1 MFNNSSGRADGRG
14 RKMAPVIEV
23 SGSISPLRLSARRAV
38 RAIEAISRGAAMMRA
53 MKECIVERHLAR
65 APLRH
70 RAAPHLPL
78 VLATGPLV
86 HAPSFSAS
94 RLLHHHQRTLLHTI
108 PPHYCSTVSS
118 IDPVARGL
126 FTSTFEPHPRSH
138 TPLPHLNAS

>member
-23 SGSISPLRLSARRAV
+23 SGSISPLLRLSARRAG

-78 VLATGPLV
+78 VLATGPLL

-94 RLLHHHQRTLLHTI
+94 RLLHHHQRPLLHTI

-118 IDPVARGL
+118 IDLVARGL
-126 FTSTFEPHPRSH
+126 FMNTF
-138 TPLPHLNAS
+138 